1 MHAVATAPSA
11 GERLKTLRAAR
22 NQMLV
27 GAAIG
32 TGMTAQ
38 AAERGGA
45 DLLLALNA
53 GRFRSMGVP
62 SIASMLALRPCNDF
76 VLDFARAE
84 ILPRVAIPVF
94 FGASAFDPAL
104 DITALVARIAAA
116 GFPGVVN
123 FPTAALVDGRYRDFL
138 EESGCGF
145 AREVALLTAA
155 RKAGLATLAYV
166 RTAAEAART

>member
-1 MHAVATAPSA
+1 MPAIAIEAGVAA
-11 GERLKTLRAAR
+11 RLKGLRAAR
-22 NQMLV
+22 NQILV

-84 ILPRVAIPVF
+84 ILPRVTIPVF
-94 FGASAFDPAL
+94 FGASA
-104 DITALVARIAAA
+104 
-116 GFPGVVN
+116 
-123 FPTAALVDGRYRDFL
+123 
-138 EESGCGF
+138 
-145 AREVALLTAA
+145 
-155 RKAGLATLAYV
+155 
-166 RTAAEAART
+166 